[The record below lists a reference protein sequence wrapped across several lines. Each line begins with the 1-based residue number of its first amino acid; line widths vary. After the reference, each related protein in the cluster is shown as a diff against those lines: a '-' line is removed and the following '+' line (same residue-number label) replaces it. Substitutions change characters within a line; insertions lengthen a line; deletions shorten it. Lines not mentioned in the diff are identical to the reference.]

1 MKKVLSVLL
10 AAAMVMGMSVSSFAT
25 ANANVVIGSANTN
38 TDAVGVDITNINFF
52 ETEYYVIRSG
62 KADAIVVDG
71 TTNKVISGA
80 TVGSTFT
87 FEPGDDVYFYLENG
101 TSMYYNLID
110 KDWYINVKANGYVD
124 KVSFTT
130 SEVYTVVESNLSA
143 ATPATVPAVNLLS
156 TTTAKMVKLEIADNF
171 DDVDSATAKVYMYI
185 ADKATSNQSKSLS
198 GAWSFGN
205 AAELYVSF
213 DFINDADRAAKW
225 VVAKDV
231 KGTAVFNL
239 GDDAAY
245 FTVKMIS
252 EEKVV
257 INLSQK
263 FDKTIDNEYNEHDA
277 DVDFYNFKGT
287 SDEFTKKGELVIP
300 ADEDT
305 FIYEVVDGELV
316 AVEAEYV
323 EDYKVGNYK
332 KVDGW
337 MIETDELG
345 YYVVAD
351 EELVVAEEE
360 VEVEAPVVE
369 DNKAN
374 PETGA
379 NDFVGAAVALA
390 VVSVAAAGALALKK

>member
-10 AAAMVMGMSVSSFAT
+10 AAAMVMGMSVSAMAT
-25 ANANVVIGSANTN
+25 TAGNVVIGEAT
-38 TDAVGVDITNINFF
+38 TGGVATVTVDKVAFAADF
-52 ETEYYVIRSG
+52 YYVDRPGEAGLKTINA
-62 KADAIVVDG
+62 K
-71 TTNKVISGA
+71 TNKVYDTTKSA
-80 TVGSTFT
+80 DTTTTFT
-87 FEPGDDVYFYLENG
+87 FEPGDIAYFTLVNDNKTGYTG
-101 TSMYYNLID
+101 AID
-110 KDWYINVKANGYVD
+110 ASWYVNVKANGYVD
-124 KVSFTT
+124 SVSFVTNT
-130 SEVYTVVESNLSA
+130 WLQNSIL
-143 ATPATVPAVNLLS
+143 ATPLTTVTNDLTS
-156 TTTAKMVKLEIADNF
+156 TGDQKFVKVVIVDEF
-171 DDVDSATAKVYMYI
+171 DDVDSATAKFYIYI
-185 ADKATSNQSKSLS
+185 ADKDNSLQSKTLS
-198 GAWSFGN
+198 GKWSFGN
-205 AAELYVSF
+205 AVEKYVDF
-213 DFINDADRAAKW
+213 YFINDADRAAKW
-225 VVAKDV
+225 IVKEDD
-231 KGTAVFNL
+231 KGTAVFNI
-239 GDDAAY
+239 GDDDAY

-252 EEKVV
+252 EEEVV
-257 INLSQK
+257 LNLSTK
-263 FDKTIDNEYNEHDA
+263 YDIDIDAEYNEYDA
-277 DVDFYNFKGT
+277 DLDFYNFKGT
-287 SDEFTKKGELVIP
+287 ADEFTKKGELVIP

-305 FIYEVVDGELV
+305 FIYEIVDDEIV

-337 MIETDELG
+337 MIETSELG

>member
-10 AAAMVMGMSVSSFAT
+10 AAAMVMGMSVTSMA
-25 ANANVVIGSANTN
+25 ADLVIGNANTN
-38 TDAVGVDITNINFF
+38 VEGTVAVNGLEFSASNDFT
-52 ETEYYVIRSG
+52 VIRAGSTTP
-62 KADAIVVDG
+62 ITVSP
-71 TTNKVISGA
+71 TTNKITAGG
-80 TVGSTFT
+80 TVGKTFT
-87 FEPGDDVYFYLENG
+87 FEPGDVAYFHLNSTAGGWYSG
-101 TSMYYNLID
+101 PVD

-124 KVSFTT
+124 AVSFTT
-130 SEVYTVVESNLSA
+130 DVYMKDVITKLTNANHTIA
-143 ATPATVPAVNLLS
+143 ALDL
-156 TTTAKMVKLEIADNF
+156 TANGVSKMVKVEIAEDF

-185 ADKATSNQSKSLS
+185 ADRTNSQQSSSLT
-198 GAWSFGN
+198 GKWTFGN
-205 AAELYVSF
+205 AVEMYVSF

-225 VVAKDV
+225 VVKEDE
-231 KGTAVFNL
+231 KGTAVFNIE
-239 GDDAAY
+239 DDEAY

-252 EEKVV
+252 EEEVV
-257 INLSQK
+257 INL
-263 FDKTIDNEYNEHDA
+263 DTTYDVDIDAEYNDHDA
-277 DVDFYNFKGT
+277 DLDFYNFKGT
-287 SDEFTKKGELVIP
+287 ADEFIKVGALVIP

-305 FIYEVVDGELV
+305 FIYEIVDDEIV

-337 MIETDELG
+337 MIETSELG